1 MGSPLTLDTKL
12 RTWRK
17 TMKLYA
23 IQSRGSLGNAA
34 SEIEMHTMNSCNQ
47 QSDAI
52 GDSLVK
58 KLARVATSLVLSVAV
73 LCLVNVSKVYADDE
87 VQFLL
92 GAFGQPTSFNGP
104 RPMYSQG
111 SDNPESEEERPMR
124 VVEEGQTIRFL
135 VVAEEPIEEELT
147 FNIVWTQTGKF
158 LDPDNMVQKV
168 TMEAGES
175 VQRFSIDTIDDD
187 LDEENGIATATLH
200 EGDNYEVGDPSSAS
214 VIVADNDET
223 PMLSLSPVTTTIYEG
238 EAAKYKISTNQLKSA
253 DPLTVKI
260 NIELGSV
267 SQDFLVGS
275 RTRFVTLPAEAT
287 EVTFDVLTQND
298 SEDDPDGK
306 LIVSIESG
314 DGYTVAAT
322 PDDEASV
329 AVNSLAPT
337 VFIRDAKSATR
348 TITEGEQVRFLLVTD
363 GRSRNQLDVNVVW
376 SQNGDFID
384 GSDFNK
390 VVSIT
395 PGRVSQRFTI
405 DTVDDEVDEENGT
418 ITATLAAGSN
428 YTVSDKLTS
437 ATINVLDND
446 GIETAPIP
454 PVVSVRAVDSETPE
468 GRHARF
474 EIVTDQRLIS
484 DLSIDLEIIESR
496 GSKSPIT
503 NSRSVTIHERGYN
516 GLLYANLRSD
526 GVFTNGGT
534 ISVEI
539 VADEDSLYTIDDAP
553 GNSATVNI
561 IEEDALPYIGIRSE
575 SATVTEGSPANFFL
589 EALQPIYTDISVDLR
604 VYKYED
610 NGVFNYFGNSD
621 GELHTIE
628 LVKTTDETSVPYTT
642 PFPVAT
648 GENEL
653 NESNYKIKV
662 TLMNPEAGDLYQLE
676 VSPDNSEIVE
686 VIDND
691 PTPVV
696 SISSVKSTITE
707 GENAEFS
714 LSMTSKSMD
723 DVTVDV
729 DVSQSGDFL
738 AATPNPLTSLVVDAE
753 AVSGTYIFATV
764 DDTRDE
770 LDGSVTIK
778 LKAGAGYILHET
790 DIQETIS
797 VQDNDIIPVVS
808 IASVKSPI
816 TEGEDAEYTL
826 NLSGAA
832 SINLNIAVQI
842 TQSADFLVNQPA
854 NNVSHLVEAG
864 VVSKTFGVATED
876 DDVDEAE
883 GSVNVRVMPGEGYLV
898 EGYDHEIIGDFT
910 GDRVVIIVQD
920 NDETPVPTLSI
931 SSLNASV
938 VEGSTFTFSVQ
949 SDIIP
954 SSEFDISFGTEF
966 SGDFFGEDT
975 AIFRSSGNLILSD
988 FDFSEFNG
996 HFNISFDT
1004 VDDDVDESDGSVT
1017 YTIQSSSDYNVA
1029 SAPNNSA
1036 TITIQD
1042 NDEPTPVVSISSAN
1056 SAVTEGSPAVFRITV
1071 DPSPTAA
1078 FDLTISTAFSGDF
1091 FGTDSASIRTAGTLT
1106 LSGVTQS
1113 QDYSVQTVNDDLD
1126 ESNGLVTFTL
1136 QDGSDYDVQSSPNNS
1151 AVVTIQDNDEPTPVV
1166 SIASASTSVTEGSPA
1181 VFRITVDPSPT
1192 AAFDLTI
1199 STAFSGDFFGT
1210 DSASIRT
1217 AGTLTLSN
1225 VTQSQDYSVQTVN
1238 DDLDESDGS
1247 VTFTIQDGS
1256 DYDVQSSP
1264 NNSAIVTIQDNDLPV
1279 VPELSIVAKSS
1290 RVFATEDVVFNVNF
1304 SASTTIPLVIG
1315 FNLSSDVEDS
1325 TDTAITRT
1333 VATSDL
1339 STSADGQKYYELVIP
1354 HSTSRVD
1361 GTMTAEIQ
1369 TGTGYTVDS
1378 DANSASVLISDPI
1391 LSLTSLVTL
1400 VREGNNA
1407 QFKVSSDVAL
1417 KSDTAIGF
1425 EVSQTGNFLASTTIE
1440 SQTMETGDSELQVEV
1455 AITNDE
1461 IKESDGSVTLQL
1473 VAGNNYVLHETNSSA
1488 TVNVADDDTPTI
1500 SFDTDKAV
1508 YVQGEPITFRYFVTP
1523 RPVRNITFYVRF
1535 KELDHD
1541 LDFPF
1546 NYNASITPE
1555 WFEKYHKTLP
1565 DGREYRYTTLDGY
1578 YSNRSLGRI
1587 EVSITDYWDVGQRY
1601 RLANNKFIFT
1611 IVRASTP
1618 QQSFSEAVNTDIL
1631 PNVLEPITQQT
1642 AEALSER
1649 VQQAFKSD
1657 EQFLFEFAGNS
1668 EITNMLQAGGEL
1680 FNDDSLTLTEFL
1692 SDSSFMLSTES
1703 GGNSS
1708 ITTTIWGT
1716 GYKNDALR
1724 SSNISE
1730 NSWDG
1735 ETFVGHLGL
1744 DAKIGEH
1751 TLLGVTSTYDE
1762 SEIDLEIETDNLSL
1776 DGDVL
1781 INSRSLNPYLA
1792 YNSEEFG
1799 AQFRVSAGYG
1809 TGEIEIRPKG
1819 YNAEKT
1825 DTNISTFLFGGSKE
1839 LYSTDKLFGE
1849 NTLDITAKGD
1859 AWTAQQFIHE
1869 NGLNINSAEVEVSN
1883 ARLGTE
1889 GTFNYTFD
1897 SGSTL
1902 NPKLTLGGLWEG
1914 GDLEN
1919 KVGFELGNEIVYTN
1933 PFGYSIKGL
1942 SQTLL
1947 GKDFFVEEW
1956 GVRGT
1961 VQYDQGNDKIGAIY
1975 RISPTWGDP
1984 DAVDSENLWNN
1995 LTASNKKTAL
2005 NESNDA
2011 RVETEFGF
2019 GIKAFDDYGLFTPYS
2034 GFDFTNDGE
2043 FDYQLGSR
2051 ITIGDDFEF
2060 AIEGAR
2066 ETQTDGDLDHK
2077 VSLEGN
2083 LTW

>member
-1 MGSPLTLDTKL
+1 MLMGSPLTLDTKL

-73 LCLVNVSKVYADDE
+73 LCLVNISQVSADDE

-158 LDPDNMVQKV
+158 LDPDNMVQRV

-223 PMLSLSPVTTTIYEG
+223 PMLSLSPVSTSINEG

-253 DPLTVKI
+253 DPLTVNI

-275 RTRFVTLPAEAT
+275 RNRSVTLPAEAT

-322 PDDEASV
+322 PADEASV

-384 GSDFNK
+384 GSDLNK

-418 ITATLAAGSN
+418 ITATLAAGNN
-428 YTVSDKLTS
+428 YTVSDRLIS

-484 DLSIDLEIIESR
+484 DLTIDLEIIETR

-503 NSRSVTIHERGYN
+503 NSRSVTIHERGHN

-575 SATVTEGSPANFFL
+575 STTVTEGSPANFFL
-589 EALQPIYTDISVDLR
+589 EALQPIYTDIEVNLR

-610 NGVFNYFGNSD
+610 AHEMFNYFGNSD
-621 GELHTIE
+621 GELHTVK

-642 PFPVAT
+642 SFPVAT
-648 GENEL
+648 SENDL
-653 NESNYKIKV
+653 NESGYKIKV

-676 VSPDNSEIVE
+676 VSPDNSETVE

-714 LSMTSKSMD
+714 LTMTSKSLS

-738 AATPNPLTSLVVDAE
+738 AATPNPLTSLVVDAK

-764 DDTRDE
+764 DDTNDE
-770 LDGSVTIK
+770 LDGSVTIQ
-778 LKAGAGYILHET
+778 LKAGSGYVLHET
-790 DIQETIS
+790 DIQETI
-797 VQDNDIIPVVS
+797 N
-808 IASVKSPI
+808 
-816 TEGEDAEYTL
+816 
-826 NLSGAA
+826 
-832 SINLNIAVQI
+832 
-842 TQSADFLVNQPA
+842 
-854 NNVSHLVEAG
+854 
-864 VVSKTFGVATED
+864 
-876 DDVDEAE
+876 
-883 GSVNVRVMPGEGYLV
+883 
-898 EGYDHEIIGDFT
+898 
-910 GDRVVIIVQD
+910 VQD

-938 VEGSTFTFSVQ
+938 AEGSTFTFSVQ

-1042 NDEPTPVVSISSAN
+1042 NDEPTPVVSISSAS

-1126 ESNGLVTFTL
+1126 ESNGSVTFTL
-1136 QDGSDYDVQSSPNNS
+1136 QDGSVYDVQSSPNNSATITIQDNDEPTPVVSISSANSAVTEGSPAVFRITVDPSPTAAFDLTISTAFSGDFFGTDSASIRTAGALTLSGVTQSQDYSVQTVNDDLDESNGSVTFTLQDGSVYDVQSSPNNS

-1247 VTFTIQDGS
+1247 VTFTLQDGS

-1264 NNSAIVTIQDNDLPV
+1264 NNSATVTIQDNDLPV

-1304 SASTTIPLVIG
+1304 SASTTISLVIG

-1354 HSTSRVD
+1354 HSTSRED
-1361 GTMTAEIQ
+1361 GTMTAVIQ

-1391 LSLTSLVTL
+1391 LSLTSLATS

-1461 IKESDGSVTLQL
+1461 VKESDGSVTLQL

-1523 RPVRNITFYVRF
+1523 RPVRNISFYVRF

-1762 SEIDLEIETDNLSL
+1762 SEIALEIETDNLSL

-1819 YNAEKT
+1819 YNTEKT

-1956 GVRGT
+1956 GVQGT